1 MPAKVNSICS
11 ADLPDTGIPPTPA
24 LRMGNE
30 TGPLEKLLNSLR
42 HDIGADQAPVSVGEL
57 MQAFQ
62 RRGFGVY
69 ILLPA
74 IIGVSPLGGIPAL
87 PSAMAVLVILF
98 SVQVLAGRDR
108 FWVPARL
115 REASVSSERIEA
127 VARKVTPVA
136 RLIDKYFGNRL
147 KILTRDIAI
156 RIVAAVCI
164 LLSAFVF
171 PLELIPFAV
180 AVPMSA
186 VLLFGLAIV
195 LHDGVLMLLAW
206 TGSLVAFYGSWSLVP
221 WV

>member
-1 MPAKVNSICS
+1 
-11 ADLPDTGIPPTPA
+11 
-24 LRMGNE
+24 MGNE

-42 HDIGADQAPVSVGEL
+42 NDIGADQAPVSVGEL

-147 KILTRDIAI
+147 KILTRDVAI
-156 RIVAAVCI
+156 RIAAAACI
-164 LLSAFVF
+164 LLSGGVVF

-206 TGSLVAFYGSWSLVP
+206 TASLVAFYGIRSLVP